1 MSVGALSGHTALN
14 GDGEDPIHREE
25 GRDGT
30 DVSIRV
36 KGHLDPCWCEW
47 LEGLRIAH
55 EPDGTS
61 TLNGPLQ
68 DQPALYG
75 VLTKLSH
82 LGVTLLAVES
92 REPPHNKG
100 S

>member
-1 MSVGALSGHTALN
+1 MPVTALSGHTALN
-14 GDGEDPIHREE
+14 GDGGGPHSP
-25 GRDGT
+25 GRRGDGT